1 VPESIRLI
9 DLDINPLITKLI
21 LYPSDVIVNLVA
33 PLVEALLSVHAD
45 ILVVQAV
52 DFEVLLRELQ
62 REWKEPILLT
72 LNSLLLEI
80 SHFSFL

>member
-1 VPESIRLI
+1 MPESIAFV

-33 PLVEALLSVHAD
+33 LLVEALLSVHAD
-45 ILVVQAV
+45 VLVVQAV

-62 REWKEPILLT
+62 REWKEPVLLT